1 MSIEHVLTV
10 DHFPKWAL
18 SALLNGDYS
27 SLNCDDTITLDKFL
41 DYFAKVTH
49 WDVDME
55 SLEDGNFKRY
65 PAFGLA
71 TDCCTVKGY
80 AAHGVAA

>member
-10 DHFPKWAL
+10 DDFPKWAL
-18 SALLNGDYS
+18 SALINGDYS

-65 PAFGLA
+65 PVFGLA

-80 AAHGVAA
+80 AAHGVTV